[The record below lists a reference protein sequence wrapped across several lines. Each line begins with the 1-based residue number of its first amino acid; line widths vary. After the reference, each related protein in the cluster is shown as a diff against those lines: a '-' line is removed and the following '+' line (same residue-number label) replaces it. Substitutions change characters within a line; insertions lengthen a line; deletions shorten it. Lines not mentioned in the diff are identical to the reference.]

1 MKVDILIVGS
11 GCAGLYCALNL
22 PKDKNIL
29 IITKDIVEHSDS
41 YLAQGGMCML
51 KDESDFESYF
61 NDTMKAGHYENN
73 PDAVVTMI
81 NSSQDLVK
89 DLIGFGVDFAK
100 DEEGNLLFTREGAHS
115 QNRIL
120 FHEDITGKEI
130 TSHLYEEAKKRDN
143 ITIKEHWTMVDIICQ
158 EDKCYGAVVKKD
170 DENLTVINA
179 NYTVLASGGIGGI
192 YRHSTNY
199 RHLTG
204 DGVAVA
210 IRHGVKVEH
219 VDYVQI
225 HPTTFYSEREE
236 DRSFLISESVRG
248 EGALLY
254 DKNYKRFTNEL
265 LPRDI
270 VTENVHPPGGRR
282 CPVIST
288 AIQQLVNYG
297 LDTGLILPDD
307 EIYIRNQLLM
317 TMQLDSFTEPE
328 GDVCY
333 ADLESILKTLVD
345 DAAAR
350 GVCDDSPTARDLF
363 DTRLMGV
370 LTPRPSIVRA
380 NFEERY
386 ETDGPQAATD
396 WFYKFSQDTDYIR
409 RYRIKRDVKWV
420 TKTPYGDLDIT
431 INLSKPEK
439 DPKAIAAAKLAPQS
453 AYPKCQLCVENE
465 GYAGRLNHPARENHR
480 IIPLTINDSAWNF
493 QYSPYVYYNEHCI
506 VFNSQH
512 TPMKIERA
520 TFRKLLDFVALF
532 PHYFVGS
539 NADLPIVGGSILSH
553 DHFQG
558 GHYEF
563 AMAKAPI
570 EKKWVF
576 PGFEDVDAGI
586 VHWPMSCIRLT
597 CADDERLVEL
607 ADKILT
613 AWRGYTD
620 ESCFVYAETDGE
632 PHNTITPIA
641 RIRDGKFQLDLVLRN
656 NITTPEH
663 PLGVYHPH
671 AKLHHIKKENIGL
684 IEVMGL
690 AVLPSRLKAE
700 MTDVEAALVAHAP
713 AAEYGENIQKHAE
726 WAMDILA
733 RHPELN
739 AENVHTIV
747 QDEIGHVFAEV
758 LVDAG
763 VYKMDTAG
771 RAGFERFLASI

>member
-1 MKVDILIVGS
+1 M
-11 GCAGLYCALNL
+11 
-22 PKDKNIL
+22 
-29 IITKDIVEHSDS
+29 
-41 YLAQGGMCML
+41 
-51 KDESDFESYF
+51 
-61 NDTMKAGHYENN
+61 
-73 PDAVVTMI
+73 
-81 NSSQDLVK
+81 
-89 DLIGFGVDFAK
+89 
-100 DEEGNLLFTREGAHS
+100 
-115 QNRIL
+115 
-120 FHEDITGKEI
+120 
-130 TSHLYEEAKKRDN
+130 
-143 ITIKEHWTMVDIICQ
+143 
-158 EDKCYGAVVKKD
+158 
-170 DENLTVINA
+170 
-179 NYTVLASGGIGGI
+179 
-192 YRHSTNY
+192 
-199 RHLTG
+199 
-204 DGVAVA
+204 
-210 IRHGVKVEH
+210 
-219 VDYVQI
+219 
-225 HPTTFYSEREE
+225 
-236 DRSFLISESVRG
+236 
-248 EGALLY
+248 
-254 DKNYKRFTNEL
+254 
-265 LPRDI
+265 
-270 VTENVHPPGGRR
+270 
-282 CPVIST
+282 IST

-345 DAAAR
+345 DAVAR

-396 WFYKFSQDTDYIR
+396 WFYKFSQDTDCIR

-607 ADKILT
+607 ADQILT

-641 RIRDGKFQLDLVLRN
+641 RMRDGKFQLDLVLRN

-690 AVLPSRLKAE
+690 AVLPSRLKQELFDLA
-700 MTDVEAALVAHAP
+700 DLLVARAP
-713 AAEYGENIQKHAE
+713 TAGYPEALQKHAE
-726 WAMDILA
+726 WAQDILD

-739 AENVHTIV
+739 ADNVHLIL
-747 QDEIGHVFAEV
+747 QDEVGHVFEQV

-763 VYKMDTAG
+763 VYKLDEAG